1 MTGYQAAR
9 PAGGFVAKSTYGT
22 SFVVDSSTTKKEV
35 QMRPLD
41 NVGRPVDQ
49 KFGHM
54 SMYQSDYL
62 KHLDAMS
69 GKLFQEK
76 VLE

>member
-9 PAGGFVAKSTYGT
+9 PTGGFVAKSTYGT
-22 SFVVDSSTTKKEV
+22 SFVVDSSTTKKEF

-41 NVGRPVDQ
+41 NVQRPVE
-49 KFGHM
+49 KFSHL

-69 GKLFQEK
+69 GNAF
-76 VLE
+76 

>member
-1 MTGYQAAR
+1 
-9 PAGGFVAKSTYGT
+9 
-22 SFVVDSSTTKKEV
+22 
-35 QMRPLD
+35 MRPLD